1 MTLDRKL
8 QWNDHIK
15 NITKRAKITM
25 GQCRKMM
32 GKNWGL
38 SPKISKWTYTALIRP
53 ILGYGNIV
61 WLPGLETT
69 KNVNELKK
77 VQRKGCLSTLRPLN
91 STPTDGMELIL
102 GLPPIDLHIKMNAL
116 NSYLRMNLQKTWR
129 TVPGQITKKI
139 AHSNL
144 IKKIKN
150 EIKDIQQTTDKLQHR
165 DYIEKKFTVKIE
177 DRETI
182 QTKNIRPRPENNET
196 IHCFTDGSKNDNS
209 TGWGFITMSFNNKY
223 QSYKNIGKNAS
234 VFQAEIHALA
244 AAAEKMNEMDY
255 TNKQIEIY
263 VGSQAALLALEK
275 YIITD
280 KSVQTCKQN
289 LNRLATGN
297 NVTLNWIPGHC
308 GHLGNEVADRLAK
321 RGADLPA
328 EQAEEVPVP
337 QTHIKS
343 LIKNWATKRHQT
355 RWTWDP
361 DECKQTKMFLPKVEN
376 RIWKKIENQS
386 IQRIRLVTQI
396 ITGHATLRK
405 HLFRMKIVD
414 SPLCPKCGEENET
427 VEHLFCSCPA
437 FMYERV
443 KNLGKFFLKREDL
456 KLLKL
461 NQIINFAESTKRF
474 EYEN

>member
-1 MTLDRKL
+1 M
-8 QWNDHIK
+8 
-15 NITKRAKITM
+15 
-25 GQCRKMM
+25 
-32 GKNWGL
+32 
-38 SPKISKWTYTALIRP
+38 
-53 ILGYGNIV
+53 
-61 WLPGLETT
+61 
-69 KNVNELKK
+69 
-77 VQRKGCLSTLRPLN
+77 
-91 STPTDGMELIL
+91 
-102 GLPPIDLHIKMNAL
+102 
-116 NSYLRMNLQKTWR
+116 
-129 TVPGQITKKI
+129 
-139 AHSNL
+139 
-144 IKKIKN
+144 
-150 EIKDIQQTTDKLQHR
+150 
-165 DYIEKKFTVKIE
+165 
-177 DRETI
+177 
-182 QTKNIRPRPENNET
+182 
-196 IHCFTDGSKNDNS
+196 
-209 TGWGFITMSFNNKY
+209 
-223 QSYKNIGKNAS
+223 
-234 VFQAEIHALA
+234 FQAEIHALA

-263 VGSQAALLALEK
+263 VDSQAALLALEK

-297 NVTLNWIPGHC
+297 NVNLNWIPGHC

-328 EQAEEVPVP
+328 EQAEVVPVP

-343 LIKNWATKRHQT
+343 LITKRHQT

-427 VEHLFCSCPA
+427 VEHLFCSFPA
-437 FMYERV
+437 FMFERV
-443 KNLGKFFLKREDL
+443 KTLGKFFLKREDL